1 MLTKDSKN
9 SKKNIIKNSQPLFFL
24 PVSLLGKP
32 EDPRKW
38 KPPSTVRKRD
48 HDS

>member
-1 MLTKDSKN
+1 
-9 SKKNIIKNSQPLFFL
+9 
-24 PVSLLGKP
+24 VSLLGKP